1 MGSFGDFADVSFL
14 SINVLLVIHRTSVHD
29 KSIASITFSLRMQ
42 QSFSYLKP
50 KSVEELHK
58 NPPTALKEL
67 EDEIMK
73 QQFVLEHLHGQIQQ
87 MREGGS
93 AKTAAKEETLW
104 AVQAA
109 ITMLKRRLKALNEKS
124 RSDGRGERAAKPDGG
139 TTDSP
144 SEDEQTTNFGLLEKQ
159 LLAVQTNLREEIAEE
174 KRQIA
179 HLLSVLRELR
189 NKLPEEEQ
197 NKMNSSQR
205 QMCDETQKNNS
216 LMSSQNDGTS
226 TAEDK
231 QQQNWD
237 GGDSE
242 ENAKWEELCRAEE
255 ARRDR
260 LLGELI
266 RYRKICAQLRAR
278 LEHDTM
284 LINLLQQQENEDK
297 APSAAANLLVTRF

>member
-1 MGSFGDFADVSFL
+1 MVEG
-14 SINVLLVIHRTSVHD
+14 
-29 KSIASITFSLRMQ
+29 
-42 QSFSYLKP
+42 YLKP
-50 KSVEELHK
+50 KSVEELQK

-109 ITMLKRRLKALNEKS
+109 ITMLKRRLKALNEKR
-124 RSDGRGERAAKPDGG
+124 RSDGRGERAAAKPDDGG
-139 TTDSP
+139 TTDNP
-144 SEDEQTTNFGLLEKQ
+144 SEDEQTTNFVLLEKQ
-159 LLAVQTNLREEIAEE
+159 LLAVQTTLREEIAEE

-189 NKLPEEEQ
+189 NRLPEEEQ

-216 LMSSQNDGTS
+216 LMSSENDGTS

-231 QQQNWD
+231 QQQNLD

-242 ENAKWEELCRAEE
+242 ENAKWEEMCRAEE

-278 LEHDTM
+278 LEHDTV
-284 LINLLQQQENEDK
+284 LINLLQQQENDDK